1 MSASSCQAWVFA
13 NRDAKGY
20 YRVAYTPEGLKK
32 IAQIAEKQLNVPER
46 IAFLEDAW
54 AMTRATKTSAVD
66 FLAVSQA
73 LRGEQNRHVMD
84 LLGTHLRYLKDSAVS
99 ADRQQKFDHF
109 VQVQFGALA
118 KKLGWNPLPSDTDD
132 QKALRASLLET
143 LGAAGDQEA
152 VAVARH
158 IVEQYMENPTSVEG
172 TISGPAFAIAAANGS
187 PALYDRFLQ
196 ALSSSKSSDEYYH
209 YLYALADFAQ
219 PQLFERTIALI
230 DQDKVRQQ
238 DYPRFFGALLS
249 NPAAR
254 EATWR
259 YLKAH
264 WNVLAQKVTS
274 FGGAGAISALGNAC
288 SAEMRDDIEQFF
300 GTHPAPGAER
310 AVQQSLERID
320 SCIDFK
326 HAQASALHEWLS
338 NQQ

>member
-209 YLYALADFAQ
+209 YLYALADFALAAGEDHGG
-219 PQLFERTIALI
+219 LFCDELFGVGIDEGLI
-230 DQDKVRQQ
+230 ES
-238 DYPRFFGALLS
+238 A
-249 NPAAR
+249 PA
-254 EATWR
+254 
-259 YLKAH
+259 
-264 WNVLAQKVTS
+264 V
-274 FGGAGAISALGNAC
+274 GGAGVGGGGDAVE
-288 SAEMRDDIEQFF
+288 AEVDPGHADVVARQGRHRRDARHGVAVGGCGDRGGGRGAVLAGERDDDP
-300 GTHPAPGAER
+300 PAAGL
-310 AVQQSLERID
+310 AVSLRG
-320 SCIDFK
+320 S
-326 HAQASALHEWLS
+326 
-338 NQQ
+338 